1 MTRVNK
7 IVCHGFKSF
16 AKFTEME
23 FTDKFNCILGPNGSG
38 KSNVLD
44 AICFVLGKSSTKSL
58 RAEKASNLIYN
69 GGKLKQPAK
78 FGEVSIYFDNTN
90 KTFPTPEKE
99 VKISR
104 IVQSSGQ
111 SKYKINDQTR
121 TRQQIIDLLG
131 MGRIDPDGYN
141 IILQGDII
149 HFVEMPPT
157 ERRELIDEISGISA
171 YEEKKHKAELELN
184 KVDERLKEADII
196 LTERNSYLKELK
208 KDRDQAIKYKEVADN
223 IKVSKGSYVK
233 VRIDKRDKIKEKF
246 EANVSEFK
254 EKLDK
259 LNGKINALK
268 DENNKKKQEIEDLAK
283 EVEEKGH
290 GNQEGVT
297 KQIEHLKIEITKN
310 SGRIDSLKNEINKIE
325 QRKQELD
332 SNRDDLKEKIKGL
345 EERKKEIDDRRKA
358 EEADKKEV
366 EQKIAK
372 FKEKHKLDSAND
384 IELDIEKM
392 DKDIEEKEKGMMQLR
407 ESQQNLLREKDRIE
421 YQLNTIDERL
431 KKVAEI
437 EKEHKQQMD
446 ELKDKRDLFKKY
458 TLDLN
463 KRLNEDSEHAAR
475 IAEKRRL
482 LMKNVEELAKLEAKN
497 ISIKET
503 ASVNTALKKINEL
516 KTKNGVQ
523 GVYGTIS
530 ELGNVSSKYATALEV
545 AAGNKINSIVVEN
558 DAVAAQCI
566 KYLKQNKFGI
576 ATFIPL
582 NKIKGRDIDEE
593 AKKLGKTKGASGFAL
608 DLIEYDPKFRKA
620 FSYVFENTLV
630 VDNIDTVRKIG
641 VGNCKMVTL
650 DGDVSEVSGA
660 MQGGFRQRGKGPGFQ
675 EKDLTEGIRKLEE
688 GIEEIKMDVKAIEER
703 RIENESSINQ
713 LRQNKGEIE
722 GEIIKMEKV
731 LHLNDDDIGVDRKQK
746 DSLKDEQKMVDT
758 KLSEIMNKISSQNRE
773 LAQVKINKQA
783 LKAKISQ
790 LRSPTLIAELNTFDQ
805 KRTELNEILI
815 HLNNDIKNI
824 ENEVNN
830 IHKPEF
836 EKIDK
841 IVKQHGKEKEEFHEE
856 IKKKEAE
863 VKEMNKQLKEKE
875 EAAAKFYKKFK
886 ELFSKRGKINED
898 ISKNETVINEKQDE
912 ARSVEIK
919 MNGVS
924 LELARV
930 NAELAGLNE
939 EFEQYRGVALKLD
952 KSEDEY
958 KAEVARSER
967 VIANIGNVNMRAL
980 EIYEQVEAEF
990 NKLTDKKNTLESE
1003 KGDVLNLINEIEGR
1017 KKEIF
1022 VNTME
1027 MVNKNFQE
1035 IFSQISTKGEAN
1047 LELENPENPFEG
1059 GLNIRVKI
1067 ATNKF
1072 LDIKSLSGGEKTMT
1086 ALAFIFAIQ
1095 EHNPSSFYV
1104 LDEVDA
1110 ALDKRNAEKLGHLI
1124 KKYCERA
1131 QYIVISHNDQ
1141 LISMADNLYGVSM
1154 NEHGVS
1160 KVVSLKI

>member
-1 MTRVNK
+1 MTRVTK
-7 IVCHGFKSF
+7 ITCHGFKSF
-16 AKFTEME
+16 AKFTEMQFSE
-23 FTDKFNCILGPNGSG
+23 RFNCILGPNGSG

-78 FGEVSIYFDNTN
+78 FGEVSIYFDNT
-90 KTFPTPEKE
+90 KSTFPTPEKE
-99 VKISR
+99 IKITR
-104 IVQSSGQ
+104 IVQTSGQ

-131 MGRIDPDGYN
+131 MGRINPEGYN

-157 ERRELIDEISGISA
+157 ERRGLIDEISGISA
-171 YEEKKHKAELELN
+171 YEEKKHKAGLELN
-184 KVDERLKEADII
+184 KVDEKLKEADIV

-223 IKVSKGSYVK
+223 IKTSKASYVK
-233 VRIDKRDKIKEKF
+233 VRIDKRDKVKEKF
-246 EANVSEFK
+246 EGNVNEFK

-259 LNGKINALK
+259 LNGKIKALK
-268 DENNKKKQEIEDLAK
+268 DENEKKKQEIEDLAK

-310 SGRIDSLKNEINKIE
+310 SSRIDSLKNEINKLD

-332 SNRDDLKEKIKGL
+332 SQRDELKDKIKSL
-345 EERKKEIDDRRKA
+345 EERKKEIEDRKKA
-358 EEADKKEV
+358 EESDKKEV
-366 EQKIAK
+366 ELKIQK

-392 DKDIEEKEKGMMQLR
+392 DKDIEEKEKAMMQFR

-446 ELKDKRDLFKKY
+446 ELKDKRDQFKKF
-458 TLDLN
+458 TLELN
-463 KRLNEDSEHAAR
+463 KKLNEDSEMAAR
-475 IAEKRRL
+475 IAEKRRM

-497 ISIKET
+497 INIKEA
-503 ASVNTALKKINEL
+503 ASVNTALKKIQEL
-516 KTKNGVQ
+516 KSKNSVQ

-530 ELGNVSSKYATALEV
+530 ELGNVSSRYSTALEV

-582 NKIKGRDIDEE
+582 NKIKGRDIDEG
-593 AKKLGKTKGASGFAL
+593 AKGLAKTKGASGFAI
-608 DLIEYDPKFRKA
+608 DLIEFDPRYRKA

-650 DGDVSEVSGA
+650 DGDVSETSGA
-660 MQGGFRQRGKGPGFQ
+660 MQGGFRMKGKGPGFQ
-675 EKDLTEGIRKLEE
+675 EKDLSEGIRKLEE
-688 GIEEIKMDVKAIEER
+688 AISEIKEDVSAIENR
-703 RIENESSINQ
+703 RIDNENAINEF
-713 LRQNKGEIE
+713 RQKKGEVE
-722 GEIIKMEKV
+722 GDIIKMEKS
-731 LHLNDDDIGVDRKQK
+731 LHLNEDDIGVDKRQK
-746 DSLKDEQKMVDT
+746 ESLKDELKMVEQ
-758 KLSEIMNKISSQNRE
+758 KLSETMNKISSGNRE
-773 LAQVKINKQA
+773 LAQVKIAKQN

-790 LRSPTLIAELNTFDQ
+790 LRSPTLIAELNTFEQ
-805 KRTELNEILI
+805 KRTELNEVLI
-815 HLNNDIKNI
+815 HVNNDLKNI

-836 EKIDK
+836 DKMDK
-841 IVKQHGKEKEEFHEE
+841 IVKQHAKEKDEFHEE
-856 IKKKEAE
+856 IKKKESE
-863 VKEMNKQLKEKE
+863 LKEFNRQLKEKE

-898 ISKNETVINEKQDE
+898 ISKNEQVINEKQDE
-912 ARSVEIK
+912 ARGIEIR

-939 EFEQYRGVALKLD
+939 EFEQYRGVPLKLD
-952 KSEDEY
+952 KNEDEY
-958 KAEVARSER
+958 KAEVAKSER
-967 VIANIGNVNMRAL
+967 IIANIGSVNMRAL
-980 EIYEQVEAEF
+980 EIYEQVESEF
-990 NKLTDKKNTLESE
+990 NKLTDKKKTLEGE
-1003 KGDVLNLINEIEGR
+1003 KGDVLNLINEIEGK

-1022 VNTME
+1022 MNTME
-1027 MVNKNFQE
+1027 MVNKNFQD

-1110 ALDKRNAEKLGHLI
+1110 ALDKRNSEKLGQLI
-1124 KKYCERA
+1124 KKYCDRA

-1154 NEHGVS
+1154 NEHGMS
-1160 KVVSLKI
+1160 KVISLKI